1 MAPQTRARGK
11 PKAPESRTYQATP
24 APQQVLFPPRKKV
37 VKTYGRK
44 STSGVP
50 EQPAGGSAR
59 SLRQQT
65 LTQIDYLHQA
75 KEEDDDDEL
84 LDPPTTTKG
93 RPSKR
98 RKTFGD
104 APNSSS
110 FHTQTLTQ
118 FMSEKPPRVGD
129 DEDDPYV
136 IEDSEEED
144 DLEDGSDSR
153 AASLVPETPS
163 HLRIKPNMAADRPET
178 PIHHRAKL
186 NVDEVPSSQP
196 SPFTPMLGYSP
207 IVDPE
212 ERSPLKARSTNANA
226 PMPTLAEVSKVP
238 RHLVIQ
244 DTFSQSDSTLSS
256 LSSDPVSVETPS
268 GRRRRQPLTELPAAS
283 LDLGQEMLFVRDVTM
298 SGSDKENRK
307 RVLAE
312 IPDSDDDLDGL
323 SPTPLKALSAR
334 RSAQKTPTGP
344 GSQQTPTRRGLSVKF
359 SGFPAEAEPESTEES
374 IGTPLT
380 NSETTGDPGTPTPV
394 ARKVQI
400 QLPPPSSPS
409 VFEETPQKPR
419 GESGKPSP
427 GILRNKTSPF
437 LQRIRPSPALQRNK
451 VSPTLQRSKTSPTL
465 QRSKISPALPRGV
478 QRNTQRQGQ
487 RQTQRFTQRQTQA
500 RSQFYSQGLE
510 SQRVPFDVLHNL
522 GPITDRSDYLV
533 NISAETADRI
543 ATGRQDHEFREYKFP
558 AQAVRCWVVID
569 LPVGQVKYMAS
580 LGRPKKPGEIEE
592 NGLGNAEF
600 NEGESRYQFAHEI
613 LQVYE
618 LNNPVPLAEM
628 KKFGLGEGAPPRWR
642 YVPPAIVGKLLGNLR
657 CALFGEGYLEDEED
671 LLVDEDPLVEEDPLL
686 AETQDGPAEEET
698 EDADVTVSQELAEQI
713 RSDITQQTQVYS
725 SHTMQ
730 NEVIPASQDLP
741 TAAARR
747 TATATPKSAVTPTA
761 QPSSRIQATV
771 PATARRSSSR
781 IQSQKQRSQEVQK
794 TPSTV
799 RRRVVTASQATTA
812 SNASSPNVSPEKSSV
827 SRPPNDSG
835 LSSSQ
840 TEGLGDDTPIR
851 LPNVGLSGGSSQGM
865 MLDSLLVDD
874 VRPPPQILDS
884 DDDDGD
890 YY

>member
-11 PKAPESRTYQATP
+11 PKAPESRTYQSTP
-24 APQQVLFPPRKKV
+24 VPQQVLFPPRKKV
-37 VKTYGRK
+37 VRTYGRK
-44 STSGVP
+44 SASGVP

-65 LTQIDYLHQA
+65 LTQIDYIHQA
-75 KEEDDDDEL
+75 KEEDDDEEL
-84 LDPPTTTKG
+84 LEPPTTSKG

-136 IEDSEEED
+136 IKDSEEED
-144 DLEDGSDSR
+144 ELEDES
-153 AASLVPETPS
+153 VPETPS
-163 HLRIKPNMAADRPET
+163 HPRIKPNMAADRPET
-178 PIHHRAKL
+178 PIHHKAKL

-196 SPFTPMLGYSP
+196 SPFTPILGYSP
-207 IVDPE
+207 IFDPE
-212 ERSPLKARSTNANA
+212 ERSPLKARSTNLNA

-256 LSSDPVSVETPS
+256 LPSDPVSVETPS

-283 LDLGQEMLFVRDVTM
+283 LDLGQEMPFVRDVTM

-312 IPDSDDDLDGL
+312 IPDSDDDFDGL

-334 RSAQKTPTGP
+334 RSAQKTPTGHS
-344 GSQQTPTRRGLSVKF
+344 SQQTPTRRGLSVKF
-359 SGFPAEAEPESTEES
+359 SGFPTEAELEGTEEP
-374 IGTPLT
+374 IDTPLT

-451 VSPTLQRSKTSPTL
+451 VSPTLQRSKASPTL
-465 QRSKISPALPRGV
+465 QRSKISPALPRGA
-478 QRNTQRQGQ
+478 QRNTQCQGRRQTQ

-543 ATGRQDHEFREYKFP
+543 ATGHQDHEFREYKFP
-558 AQAVRCWVVID
+558 AQAVRCWVMID

-580 LGRPKKPGEIEE
+580 LGPPKKPGEIEE
-592 NGLGNAEF
+592 NGVGNAEF

-618 LNNPVPLAEM
+618 LNNPVPLTEM

-686 AETQDGPAEEET
+686 AETQDGPAEEA

-713 RSDITQQTQVYS
+713 RSDIIQQTQVYS

-730 NEVIPASQDLP
+730 NEIIPASQDLP

-747 TATATPKSAVTPTA
+747 TATATPKRAVTPTA
-761 QPSSRIQATV
+761 RPSSRIQATV

-840 TEGLGDDTPIR
+840 TDGLGDDTPIR

-874 VRPPPQILDS
+874 VRPPPEILES
-884 DDDDGD
+884 DDDDDD

>member
-11 PKAPESRTYQATP
+11 AKALESRTYQSTP
-24 APQQVLFPPRKKV
+24 VPQQVLFPPRKKV

-44 STSGVP
+44 STSGAP

-65 LTQIDYLHQA
+65 LTQIDYIHQA
-75 KEEDDDDEL
+75 KEEDEEL
-84 LDPPTTTKG
+84 LEPPTTTKG

-104 APNSSS
+104 APTSSS

-136 IEDSEEED
+136 IKDSEEED
-144 DLEDGSDSR
+144 DSEDGHDDR

-163 HLRIKPNMAADRPET
+163 HLKIKPNMAADRPET

-196 SPFTPMLGYSP
+196 TPFTPMLGYSP

-212 ERSPLKARSTNANA
+212 DRSPLKARSTNVNA

-244 DTFSQSDSTLSS
+244 DTFSQSDSSLSS
-256 LSSDPVSVETPS
+256 LPSDPVSVETPS
-268 GRRRRQPLTELPAAS
+268 ARRRREPLTELPAAS
-283 LDLGQEMLFVRDVTM
+283 LDLGQERPFVRDVTM
-298 SGSDKENRK
+298 SGSDKENKK

-312 IPDSDDDLDGL
+312 IPDSDDDLEGL

-334 RSAQKTPTGP
+334 RSAQKTPTGRS
-344 GSQQTPTRRGLSVKF
+344 SQHTPTRRGLNVKF
-359 SGFPAEAEPESTEES
+359 SGFPTEAELESTEES

-380 NSETTGDPGTPTPV
+380 NSETGDPGTPTPV

-409 VFEETPQKPR
+409 IFEETPQKPR
-419 GESGKPSP
+419 GKAGKPSP

-451 VSPTLQRSKTSPTL
+451 ASPTLQRSRASPAL
-465 QRSKISPALPRGV
+465 QRSI

-487 RQTQRFTQRQTQA
+487 RQTRRFTQRQTQA
-500 RSQFYSQGLE
+500 RSQLYSQGLE

-543 ATGRQDHEFREYKFP
+543 ATGHQDHEFREYKFP
-558 AQAVRCWVVID
+558 AQAVRCWVFID

-580 LGRPKKPGEIEE
+580 LGPPKKPGEIEE
-592 NGLGNAEF
+592 NGVGNAEF
-600 NEGESRYQFAHEI
+600 NQGESRFQFAHEI

-618 LNNPVPLAEM
+618 LNNPVPLVEM
-628 KKFGLGEGAPPRWR
+628 KQFGLGQGAPPRWR

-671 LLVDEDPLVEEDPLL
+671 LLVDEDPLLEEDPLL

-698 EDADVTVSQELAEQI
+698 DDADVTVSQELAEQI
-713 RSDITQQTQVYS
+713 RSDIIQQTQVYS

-730 NEVIPASQDLP
+730 HEVIPASQDLP

-747 TATATPKSAVTPTA
+747 TSTATPKRAVTPSA
-761 QPSSRIQATV
+761 RPSSRIQATV

-794 TPSTV
+794 TPSRV
-799 RRRVVTASQATTA
+799 RRQVVTASQATTA
-812 SNASSPNVSPEKSSV
+812 SNAASPSVSPEKSSV
-827 SRPPNDSG
+827 PRPINDSG

-840 TEGLGDDTPIR
+840 TEGLGSDTPIR

-874 VRPPPQILDS
+874 VRPPPEILDS
-884 DDDDGD
+884 DDDDD
-890 YY
+890 DSY

>member
-11 PKAPESRTYQATP
+11 PKAPESRTYQSTP
-24 APQQVLFPPRKKV
+24 VPQQVLFPPRKKV
-37 VKTYGRK
+37 VRTYGRK
-44 STSGVP
+44 SASGVP

-65 LTQIDYLHQA
+65 LTQIDYIHQA
-75 KEEDDDDEL
+75 KEEDDDEEL
-84 LDPPTTTKG
+84 LEPPTTSKG

-136 IEDSEEED
+136 IKDSEEED
-144 DLEDGSDSR
+144 ELEDES
-153 AASLVPETPS
+153 VPETPS

-178 PIHHRAKL
+178 PIHHKAKL

-212 ERSPLKARSTNANA
+212 ERSPLKARSTNVNA

-256 LSSDPVSVETPS
+256 LPSDPVSVETPS

-283 LDLGQEMLFVRDVTM
+283 LDLGQEMPFVRDVTM

-334 RSAQKTPTGP
+334 RSAQKTPTGHS
-344 GSQQTPTRRGLSVKF
+344 SQQTPTRRGLSVKF
-359 SGFPAEAEPESTEES
+359 SGFPTEAELEGTEEP
-374 IGTPLT
+374 IDTPLT

-451 VSPTLQRSKTSPTL
+451 VSPTLQRSKASPTL
-465 QRSKISPALPRGV
+465 QRSKISPALSRGA
-478 QRNTQRQGQ
+478 QRNTQCQGQRQTQ

-543 ATGRQDHEFREYKFP
+543 ATGHQDHEFREYKFP
-558 AQAVRCWVVID
+558 AQAVRCWVMID

-580 LGRPKKPGEIEE
+580 LGPPKKPGEIEE
-592 NGLGNAEF
+592 NGVGNAEF

-618 LNNPVPLAEM
+618 LNNPVPLTEM

-686 AETQDGPAEEET
+686 AETQDGPAEEEA

-713 RSDITQQTQVYS
+713 RSDIIQQTQVYS

-761 QPSSRIQATV
+761 RPSSRIQATV

-840 TEGLGDDTPIR
+840 TDGLGDDTPIR

-874 VRPPPQILDS
+874 VRPPPEILDS
-884 DDDDGD
+884 DDDDDD